1 MSLCRHFP
9 VPSDRMGIIWS
20 VLPIRDCAVIEYGP
34 AGTTHYGAEIIMDYG
49 IEIHKNFFC
58 THVDENDIVMGDISR
73 LEQAILEVDA
83 SCRPKCIF
91 VVGSSLTSVIGADI
105 RGLCRMLQGQVESL
119 LVPFE
124 HGGFRGDYSLGIA
137 DALEAAAEAIA
148 CPPAEKKPGAFNV
161 IGACY
166 DAFRVGSDTAEIC
179 RLMKAAFGMEPACIL
194 PYACG
199 YDDVRRC
206 TEAEIS
212 LVLRQEG
219 LRAAA
224 VIEKKGGGAPVYGAP
239 YGYEGTKAWSDRV
252 AEALGGAPDPAFQSA
267 LDQKL
272 VWARGKESEL
282 RCSGLPM
289 RAVIEGNEMQAAGIG
304 RFLHDE
310 LGMEVQGLLTHSA
323 KGMENVPA
331 WCSFLPEKEKLDL
344 LRGSTGT
351 LVLGS
356 DETLS
361 QVPAGN
367 TLVQIGF
374 PARET
379 IVVAEH
385 LPIMG
390 LRGADWL
397 MESIL
402 SYYNKR
408 VVSMMMQ

>member
-1 MSLCRHFP
+1 
-9 VPSDRMGIIWS
+9 
-20 VLPIRDCAVIEYGP
+20 
-34 AGTTHYGAEIIMDYG
+34 
-49 IEIHKNFFC
+49 
-58 THVDENDIVMGDISR
+58 
-73 LEQAILEVDA
+73 
-83 SCRPKCIF
+83 
-91 VVGSSLTSVIGADI
+91 
-105 RGLCRMLQGQVESL
+105 
-119 LVPFE
+119 
-124 HGGFRGDYSLGIA
+124 
-137 DALEAAAEAIA
+137 
-148 CPPAEKKPGAFNV
+148 
-161 IGACY
+161 
-166 DAFRVGSDTAEIC
+166 
-179 RLMKAAFGMEPACIL
+179 
-194 PYACG
+194 
-199 YDDVRRC
+199 
-206 TEAEIS
+206 
-212 LVLRQEG
+212 
-219 LRAAA
+219 
-224 VIEKKGGGAPVYGAP
+224 
-239 YGYEGTKAWSDRV
+239 
-252 AEALGGAPDPAFQSA
+252 
-267 LDQKL
+267 
-272 VWARGKESEL
+272 
-282 RCSGLPM
+282 
-289 RAVIEGNEMQAAGIG
+289 MQAAGIG

>member
-166 DAFRVGSDTAEIC
+166 DAFRVGA
-179 RLMKAAFGMEPACIL
+179 
-194 PYACG
+194 
-199 YDDVRRC
+199 
-206 TEAEIS
+206 S
-212 LVLRQEG
+212 L
-219 LRAAA
+219 
-224 VIEKKGGGAPVYGAP
+224 
-239 YGYEGTKAWSDRV
+239 
-252 AEALGGAPDPAFQSA
+252 
-267 LDQKL
+267 
-272 VWARGKESEL
+272 
-282 RCSGLPM
+282 
-289 RAVIEGNEMQAAGIG
+289 
-304 RFLHDE
+304 
-310 LGMEVQGLLTHSA
+310 HSA
-323 KGMENVPA
+323 V
-331 WCSFLPEKEKLDL
+331 CVRL
-344 LRGSTGT
+344 
-351 LVLGS
+351 
-356 DETLS
+356 
-361 QVPAGN
+361 
-367 TLVQIGF
+367 
-374 PARET
+374 
-379 IVVAEH
+379 
-385 LPIMG
+385 
-390 LRGADWL
+390 
-397 MESIL
+397 
-402 SYYNKR
+402 
-408 VVSMMMQ
+408 

>member
-1 MSLCRHFP
+1 
-9 VPSDRMGIIWS
+9 
-20 VLPIRDCAVIEYGP
+20 
-34 AGTTHYGAEIIMDYG
+34 MDYG
-49 IEIHKNFFC
+49 IEIHKNFC

-212 LVLRQEG
+212 LVLRQEASRRG
-219 LRAAA
+219 GHREKRAAA
-224 VIEKKGGGAPVYGAP
+224 RRSMGRPTATRAQRRGSTGWQRRSAARRTLRFRVRSTKSSCGRGARRASC
-239 YGYEGTKAWSDRV
+239 A
-252 AEALGGAPDPAFQSA
+252 AQ
-267 LDQKL
+267 
-272 VWARGKESEL
+272 
-282 RCSGLPM
+282 GLPM

-304 RFLHDE
+304 RF
-310 LGMEVQGLLTHSA
+310 
-323 KGMENVPA
+323 
-331 WCSFLPEKEKLDL
+331 
-344 LRGSTGT
+344 
-351 LVLGS
+351 
-356 DETLS
+356 
-361 QVPAGN
+361 
-367 TLVQIGF
+367 
-374 PARET
+374 AR
-379 IVVAEH
+379 
-385 LPIMG
+385 
-390 LRGADWL
+390 
-397 MESIL
+397 
-402 SYYNKR
+402 
-408 VVSMMMQ
+408 